1 MEESKFID
9 YKGNPQIQFDR
20 GPNDTDEDML
30 AKITYPKRVQ
40 IIVNKPPFSIMLPVV
55 DLLTFKANLSKFKPL
70 SIVNYGDKRYSSVV
84 VEERYD

>member
-1 MEESKFID
+1 MEESRFTD

-20 GPNDTDEDML
+20 GPSDTDEDML

-55 DLLTFKANLSKFKPL
+55 DLLTFKANLRKFKPL

-84 VEERYD
+84 VEERPK